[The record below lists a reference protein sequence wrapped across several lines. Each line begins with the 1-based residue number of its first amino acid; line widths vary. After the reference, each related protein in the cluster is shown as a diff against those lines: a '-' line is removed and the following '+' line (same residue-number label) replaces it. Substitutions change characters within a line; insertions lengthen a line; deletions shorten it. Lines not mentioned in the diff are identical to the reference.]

1 MTGNRFAHAV
11 AALAATFAALQA
23 PAALAQAGP
32 GGYPDKPV
40 KIVVPF
46 AAGGPTDIM
55 SRLLAAKLSENTGKS
70 FFIENQ
76 GGAGGNIG
84 MGAVARAAPDGYTI
98 LICSPT
104 LVVNPSLY
112 ASVPFNPLKDF
123 VPITNVGES
132 THVVFV
138 HPSVPA
144 KSIKELIDHVKASPG
159 KLSYASAG
167 SGTVPHLAFELL
179 KLAYKLD
186 IAHVPHRGAG
196 PAVQAGVSG
205 HIPIGITTL
214 PPVLQLHKA
223 GQLRGLAVTSAKR
236 FPTAPDI
243 PTMTEQGI
251 KDQVNSTWQGILLP
265 AGSPKPIADYLFAE
279 ITKVVNAPGM
289 RDEFVKRGFTAI
301 LSTPAEFAEQI
312 KVEVARWQK
321 VVKEAGVK
329 P

>member
-1 MTGNRFAHAV
+1 MKRYRFARS
-11 AALAATFAALQA
+11 LATFTACSVALTGT
-23 PAALAQAGP
+23 AALAQGGP
-32 GGYPDKPV
+32 GGYPDKAV

-55 SRLLAAKLSENTGKS
+55 ARLLAAKLAENTGKS

-98 LICSPT
+98 LISSPT
-104 LVVNPSLY
+104 LVVNQGLY
-112 ASVPFNPLKDF
+112 ASVPFDPVKDF
-123 VPITNVGES
+123 IPITNVGES

-138 HPSVPA
+138 HPSFPA
-144 KSIKELIDHVKASPG
+144 KSMKELVAKVKAEPD
-159 KLSYASAG
+159 KHSYSSAG

-186 IAHVPHRGAG
+186 IAHVAHRGAG
-196 PAVQAGVSG
+196 PAVQSAVSG

-214 PPVLQLHKA
+214 PPVIQLHKG

-236 FPTAPDI
+236 FPTADDI
-243 PTMTEQGI
+243 PTMTEAGI
-251 KDQVNSTWQGILLP
+251 PDQVNSTWQGILLP
-265 AGSPKPIADYLFAE
+265 AGTPKPIADYLLAE
-279 ITKVVNAPGM
+279 ITKVVNGPGM

-301 LSTPAEFAEQI
+301 LNSPAEFAEQI
-312 KVEVARWQK
+312 KVEVARWAK